1 MTTAVFLLV
10 LLGAAL
16 HASWNAVI
24 KRATD
29 TLRGSVVVAIMA
41 SGLAAAGLPFVEA
54 PAPASWP
61 FAATSVALQGLYWV
75 GVAES
80 YRIGDMSRV
89 YPLMR
94 GTAPLIVASLSITLF
109 GDPLSPIAWAGV
121 LTVSAGLLALS
132 LAGPGRGE
140 GRALATALATAVV
153 IAGYTIVDGIGV
165 RRSGSPIGYTLWI
178 FVLTSPALVAW
189 TLWRRPAGV
198 LRFERRDLVLGL
210 FGGFATLASY
220 GIALWA
226 MTRAPIAVVA
236 SLRETS
242 ILFGTAIAALVLR
255 ERVDGRRIAAVVVI
269 AAGAALLRAA

>member
-24 KRATD
+24 KRGAD
-29 TLRGSVVVAIMA
+29 TLLSSVVVAVMA
-41 SGLAAAGLPFVEA
+41 SGLAVAGLPFVEP

-94 GTAPLIVASLSITLF
+94 GTAPLLVASLSITLF
-109 GDPLSPIAWAGV
+109 GDALSSIAWAGV
-121 LTVSAGLLALS
+121 VTVSAGLLALS

-140 GRALATALATAVV
+140 GRAIVTALATAVV

-165 RRSGSPIGYTLWI
+165 RRSGSAIGYTLWI

-189 TLWRRPAGV
+189 TLWRKPAGF

-226 MTRAPIAVVA
+226 MTRAPVAVVA

-242 ILFGTAIAALVLR
+242 ILFGAAIAALVLK
-255 ERVDGRRIAAVVVI
+255 ERVDGRRIAAVAVI

>member
-24 KRATD
+24 KRGTD
-29 TLRGSVVVAIMA
+29 TLRSSVVVAIMA
-41 SGLAAAGLPFVEA
+41 SGLAAAGLPFVEP

-61 FAATSVALQGLYWV
+61 FAAASVALQGLYWV

-94 GTAPLIVASLSITLF
+94 GTAPLLVASLSITLF
-109 GDPLSPIAWAGV
+109 GDRISPVGWAGV
-121 LTVSAGLLALS
+121 VTVSAGLLGLS

-140 GRALATALATAVV
+140 GRAIATALATAVV

-165 RRSGSPIGYTLWI
+165 RRSGSAIGYTLWI

-198 LRFERRDLVLGL
+198 LRFEPHDLVFGL
-210 FGGFATLASY
+210 FGGVATLASY

-226 MTRAPIAVVA
+226 MTRAPVAVVA

-242 ILFGTAIAALVLR
+242 ILFGTAIAALVLK
-255 ERVDGRRIAAVVVI
+255 ERVEGRRIVAVAVI
-269 AAGAALLRAA
+269 AAGTTLLRAA